1 MCYNF
6 QDQYPDNFWAQ
17 MAPSCI
23 VALFVLVIPAMFS
36 FLSRLSRYGSET
48 AESGLKTRLAMYATL
63 FKTLLLQIMVLIIV
77 TFHFFAQSKD
87 GKASSIN
94 DVTKGR
100 RDEVLNP
107 PKDWK
112 GGVGSKNLEL
122 GKLTKLFLHAKLWH
136 WFFKLRVTTLLFLP
150 DFKMVAKTF
159 ALDKFLCYFH
169 FSVLQVREF
178 M

>member
-6 QDQYPDNFWAQ
+6 QDQSDDFWAQ

-23 VALFVLVIPAMFS
+23 VALFVLVIPVMFS

-77 TFHFFAQSKD
+77 TFHFFNQAQG

-100 RDEVLNP
+100 RDEELNT
-107 PKDWK
+107 KKIVK
-112 GGVGSKNLEL
+112 GEL
-122 GKLTKLFLHAKLWH
+122 
-136 WFFKLRVTTLLFLP
+136 VQ
-150 DFKMVAKTF
+150 
-159 ALDKFLCYFH
+159 KF
-169 FSVLQVREF
+169 
-178 M
+178 